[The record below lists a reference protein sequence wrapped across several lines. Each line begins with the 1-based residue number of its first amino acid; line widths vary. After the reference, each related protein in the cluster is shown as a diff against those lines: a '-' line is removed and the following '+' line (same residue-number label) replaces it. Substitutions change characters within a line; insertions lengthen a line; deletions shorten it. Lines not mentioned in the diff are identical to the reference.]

1 MIFFYGYKKTYGEFH
16 IIFLSY
22 FSILHTNKMVILHK
36 SKIKMSINK
45 EIDCRRMSRF
55 YILDRGL
62 RDMYNFILF
71 IMVVGGGIK

>member
-1 MIFFYGYKKTYGEFH
+1 
-16 IIFLSY
+16 
-22 FSILHTNKMVILHK
+22 MVILHK